1 MAGRQAQ
8 ALEMNPAD
16 VFPTRGRRFAEW
28 SERELETLVLLLESW
43 MDFSQI
49 CNRLGRLP
57 EDVLGKLSETALA
70 CGYRPEALADH

>member
-1 MAGRQAQ
+1 MD
-8 ALEMNPAD
+8 PTD
-16 VFPTRGRRFAEW
+16 VFPGQARRFAEW
-28 SERELETLVLLLESW
+28 SERELETLILMLESW

-70 CGYRPEALADH
+70 CGYRPGALSDH